1 HAEMRGEIAGGIG
14 KVAKADPREVGD
26 QRLEERLV
34 LAQTSAD
41 RVDPSELREEDRR
54 MELGHPE
61 VEPEERSLS
70 DLDAAPQGRVPLI
83 VYGEDPS
90 IQVLVVGHDHAA
102 VSGRDRL
109 VLVEGDGP
117 HATDDPDDL
126 PA

>member
-1 HAEMRGEIAGGIG
+1 MRGEIAGGIG

-41 RVDPSELREEDRR
+41 RVDSSQLREEDRR

-70 DLDAAPQGRVPLI
+70 DLDAAPQGRVSLI

-90 IQVLVVGHDHAA
+90 IQVFVVCYDHAD
-102 VSGRDRL
+102 VSVRYRL
-109 VLVEGDGP
+109 DIV
-117 HATDDPDDL
+117 
-126 PA
+126 